1 MINFRY
7 HLVSLIAVFLA
18 LGVGIVM
25 GSTVIDQTIV
35 EGLRG
40 TIDRVEQRADDDR
53 KEARLSKEERD
64 DAREALAQAIPPL
77 LEHRLDQVPVVV
89 VTGPDS
95 ESGPV
100 NETVGMIRAAGG
112 VVPAIIKIESNWD
125 PASEGM
131 EARLAKA
138 LGGSAPK
145 GNDLRT
151 LGVQAFA
158 ERLRRLPAQ
167 SGGTPGSDTP
177 PSTSDLLDQLRSA
190 GLISV
195 RTDGGGGGFDLSD
208 YPAATARFLF
218 IDGVAPNNQKPV
230 VKESDGTPSA
240 ASATPESIILAVA
253 RALAGLDANLIV
265 ASTSREISRGQEAPP
280 AMAVRSIREGELK
293 AAVSTVDTIEL
304 LESRAA
310 VVLALEDLASRAIG
324 HYGVAKGAQRRV
336 PR

>member
-7 HLVSLIAVFLA
+7 HLVSLVAVFLA

-40 TIDRVEQRADDDR
+40 TIDRVEQRADADR
-53 KEARLSKEERD
+53 KEARLSREERD
-64 DAREALAQAIPPL
+64 DAREALAQTVPVL
-77 LEHRLDQVPVVV
+77 LEHRLDRVPVVV

-100 NETVGMIRAAGG
+100 NETVDMIRAAGG
-112 VVPAIIKIESNWD
+112 VVPAIVRIESNWD

-131 EARLAKA
+131 EDRLAKA

-145 GNDLRT
+145 GSDLRT
-151 LGVQAFA
+151 LGVRAFT

-167 SGGTPGSDTP
+167 PGGTPGSVAP
-177 PSTSDLLDQLRSA
+177 QSVGDLLDRFRSE
-190 GLISV
+190 GLISL
-195 RTDGGGGGFDLSD
+195 RTDGGGGFDLAN
-208 YPAATARFLF
+208 YPASDARFLVV
-218 IDGVAPNNQKPV
+218 DGAAPNNEEPV
-230 VKESDGTPSA
+230 VKEPNRTPSGD
-240 ASATPESIILAVA
+240 SATPESIILVVA
-253 RALAGLDANLIV
+253 RALADLDANLVV
-265 ASTSREISRGQEAPP
+265 ASTSREISREQQVSLTV
-280 AMAVRSIREGELK
+280 AVRSIREGELR
-293 AAVSTVDTIEL
+293 ATVSTVDTIEL

-324 HYGVAKGAQRRV
+324 HYGVGKGAQRRV
-336 PR
+336 PK